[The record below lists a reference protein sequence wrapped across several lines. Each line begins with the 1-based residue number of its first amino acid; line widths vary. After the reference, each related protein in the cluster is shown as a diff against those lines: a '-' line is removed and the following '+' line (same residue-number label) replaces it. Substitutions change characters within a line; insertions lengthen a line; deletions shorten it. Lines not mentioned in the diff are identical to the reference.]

1 MSKGVA
7 CSSNDMIG
15 PMAGRMGAPHPY
27 RPELD
32 MLTVYDLFVKHIVQP
47 LPNALQQIK
56 TTLTVSFPP
65 ALNLPPLTKN

>member
-1 MSKGVA
+1 MASKLRASHRFRPLPMSEH
-7 CSSNDMIG
+7 
-15 PMAGRMGAPHPY
+15 GAPHPY